1 MAGNLPTQTIKRAS
15 DKEVRQFFNQY
26 FTKKISY
33 PTNEVN
39 AVIAFFEKR
48 GFGKESAIAVSSVLL
63 QQAKVDNVK
72 IFKVLDTLEG
82 LDEVKLSAVVAEV
95 MNYSRSKTSS
105 VGYKRENTVDKLERR
120 NIIR

>member
-15 DKEVRQFFNQY
+15 DNDVRQFFDKY
-26 FTKKISY
+26 FTKSINY

-39 AVIAFFEKR
+39 AVISFFEKR
-48 GFGKESAIAVSSVLL
+48 GFDKEAAISVASVLL
-63 QQAKVDNVK
+63 LQAKIDNVK

-95 MNYSRSKTSS
+95 LNYNRSKTSS
-105 VGYKRENTVDKLERR
+105 VGYKRQDTVDKLERR
-120 NIIR
+120 NITK